1 MRHPTG
7 AEDMLMHESSAG
19 DTQMALQLAERLA
32 QFSGGA
38 HKAVNADPAQPRD
51 WSEASATDLDALIL
65 CLRQE
70 IIGDRIRADV
80 PCSAVGCDRRVDIS
94 FSIREYLAHHRPTRP
109 RRLRGWELGP
119 GSDEGWYLLKRK
131 QQRKT
136 SGSEEEEQAA
146 EVSFR
151 LPTVADQLAAEDGAD
166 PAEELVRRCIRP
178 TRVSRGLK
186 RKVETAMEAMA
197 PCLAGELQ
205 GCCPACETVLS
216 IVFDPRQFC
225 LSELRQRASYLYQ
238 EIDLLARR
246 YHWSESDILAL
257 PQARR
262 HSYADMA
269 REEAGT
275 V

>member
-1 MRHPTG
+1 
-7 AEDMLMHESSAG
+7 MLMHEGSAG
-19 DTQMALQLAERLA
+19 DTQMALTLAERLA
-32 QFSGGA
+32 QFSGGGD
-38 HKAVNADPAQPRD
+38 KVVNADSVKPRH
-51 WSEASATDLDALIL
+51 WTEASATDLDALIL

-70 IIGDRIRADV
+70 LIGDRIRADLT
-80 PCSAVGCDRRVDIS
+80 CGAAGCDRRVDIS

-109 RRLRGWELGP
+109 RSLRGWEMGL

-131 QQRKT
+131 QQRKAIRL
-136 SGSEEEEQAA
+136 EEEEETA
-146 EVSFR
+146 EVFFR

-166 PAEELVRRCIRP
+166 AAEELVRRCIRP
-178 TRVSRGLK
+178 TRVSRRLK

-205 GCCPACETVLS
+205 GSCPACGTVLS
-216 IVFDPRQFC
+216 IFFDPRQFC
-225 LSELRQRASYLYQ
+225 LRELRQRASYLYQ
-238 EIDLLARR
+238 DIDLLARR
-246 YHWSESDILAL
+246 YHWSEADILAL

-262 HSYADMA
+262 HSYAEMA